1 VNRSV
6 FVWGDTVLTW
16 LLVALGVAVVSSLI
30 PLVSVE
36 VFVLAFAAD
45 HPRLPVV
52 LFGLVIAIGQ
62 VAGKL
67 LYFYAARGSLRLPAF
82 VHRRSATANTARDTA
97 VDRGPCS
104 RPKAVWRSVVA
115 WVRTSWAWLRDRC
128 HRHPGWM
135 ITATASSALIGVP
148 PFLATTVL
156 AGLAGLSLR
165 AFVAASF
172 PARFARFTMLA
183 AAPHWVMHWLP
194 AIHHHAH

>member
-1 VNRSV
+1 M
-6 FVWGDTVLTW
+6 LTW
-16 LLVALGVAVVSSLI
+16 LLVSLGIAVVSSLF

-45 HPRLPVV
+45 HPHLPVL
-52 LFGLVIAIGQ
+52 LFGAVIAIGQ

-67 LYFYAARGSLRLPAF
+67 LYFYAARGSLHLPGF
-82 VHRRSATANTARDTA
+82 VHRRPSSPLPAAPVNA
-97 VDRGPCS
+97 GPCS
-104 RPKAVWRSVVA
+104 RPRAAWRTA
-115 WVRTSWAWLRDRC
+115 AARVRTAWAWLRDRC
-128 HRHPGWM
+128 HQHPKWM
-135 ITATASSALIGVP
+135 ITATASSALVGVP